1 MKWFA
6 PLHAYRV
13 GMVTMMLWPWL
24 PVIRIVVAAV
34 SDAARVWT

>member
-6 PLHAYRV
+6 PLRAYQL
-13 GMVTMMLWPWL
+13 GMTAMVLWPWL
-24 PVIRIVVAAV
+24 PVIRVVLAAV